1 MASARAPAHG
11 VTAPPPPPPQ
21 QQQTDANEEG
31 DVKLFR
37 LNALQTLG
45 DWSVHDDG
53 DGRLFYYD
61 AASKQSQWEPPTAF
75 TGLEGELMMKLMLQ
89 HAVAR
94 SGFWSA
100 HDAGNGTLYY
110 FNERTRASVWER
122 PEDWGLLPPPP
133 PPAPQ
138 EDEDK
143 GASATG
149 DMAVDGDE
157 EVAAKRPKKAK
168 KAKRAKKS
176 SRNHE
181 DEDADANAE
190 EANGEPVEQEE
201 PPLSAEEIAAEQ
213 QRDAAERKRIES
225 FRQMLRDK
233 KVMPFTKWSVAIP
246 RIISDPRFLA
256 IPTMDGRRAI
266 FEHFVTNR
274 RDDLKAEKKAKLK
287 EAKKAFSALLR
298 EQVAL
303 QLSDGV
309 WEAKTNLSVF
319 LSTLED
325 AMDAQR
331 YKIIQEN
338 AMALLPTSIQEKL
351 FEAVVSEFKEQ
362 AEKVKA
368 EESELLRHLQQQLT
382 TSGGDATASLRGAGW
397 ESAQLQQVVTAF
409 YASKATKTLLSKEQQ
424 RKVYRRANEALAPK
438 SDSKYGGG
446 GSSGE
451 YRSTRD
457 AQDERPSRVV
467 LSRSPPPSQ
476 IFVALAIDPEIESAF
491 NA

>member
-1 MASARAPAHG
+1 MVS
-11 VTAPPPPPPQ
+11 
-21 QQQTDANEEG
+21 
-31 DVKLFR
+31 
-37 LNALQTLG
+37 
-45 DWSVHDDG
+45 
-53 DGRLFYYD
+53 
-61 AASKQSQWEPPTAF
+61 
-75 TGLEGELMMKLMLQ
+75 
-89 HAVAR
+89 
-94 SGFWSA
+94 
-100 HDAGNGTLYY
+100 
-110 FNERTRASVWER
+110 
-122 PEDWGLLPPPP
+122 
-133 PPAPQ
+133 
-138 EDEDK
+138 
-143 GASATG
+143 
-149 DMAVDGDE
+149 
-157 EVAAKRPKKAK
+157 
-168 KAKRAKKS
+168 
-176 SRNHE
+176 
-181 DEDADANAE
+181 
-190 EANGEPVEQEE
+190 
-201 PPLSAEEIAAEQ
+201 
-213 QRDAAERKRIES
+213 
-225 FRQMLRDK
+225 
-233 KVMPFTKWSVAIP
+233 
-246 RIISDPRFLA
+246 
-256 IPTMDGRRAI
+256 MDGRRAI

-457 AQDERPSRVV
+457 AQDERPSRYAPQQGPSPRIEEPKSSQSGRARSRSRSSHDARRRSRSRGRSREKDASRRGSDHRDSRSRDDHRS
-467 LSRSPPPSQ
+467 LSRRSRS
-476 IFVALAIDPEIESAF
+476 SSHSRRRRGSSSHGHHRHRRSSSRSRSTRR
-491 NA
+491 